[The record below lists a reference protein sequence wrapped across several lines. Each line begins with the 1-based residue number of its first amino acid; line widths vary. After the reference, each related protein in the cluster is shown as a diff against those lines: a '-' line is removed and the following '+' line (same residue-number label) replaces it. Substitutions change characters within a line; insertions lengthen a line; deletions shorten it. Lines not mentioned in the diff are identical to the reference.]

1 MTKSQSLTKRQIA
14 ILDFITQ
21 QIRLK
26 GYPPSVREIG
36 EAVGLQSSST
46 VHSHLTQM
54 EQKGYIRRDP
64 TKPRAIMILKDSNG
78 DADFYNTA
86 ETTDGSTYE
95 EIIALPLLGQVAAG
109 LPILADEN
117 IEDTISF
124 PMRFI
129 RQNDSFLLKVKGDSM
144 INVGIFDGD
153 LIAVA
158 PQKTANNGDIIVA
171 LLGDEATVKTFYKE
185 KGRIRLQPENDS
197 MEPIYATNVEII
209 GKVAALFRT
218 F

>member
-86 ETTDGSTYE
+86 EATDNSTYE
-95 EIIALPLLGQVAAG
+95 EMIALPLLGQVAAG

-209 GKVAALFRT
+209 GKVTALFRT

>member
-1 MTKSQSLTKRQIA
+1 MTKSQALTKRQTA
-14 ILDFITQ
+14 ILDFIIQ

-46 VHSHLTQM
+46 VHSHLTQL
-54 EQKGYIRRDP
+54 EQKGYIKRDP
-64 TKPRAIMILKDSNG
+64 TKPRAIMILKDSSG
-78 DADFYNTA
+78 DEDFYTTPSTETNTF
-86 ETTDGSTYE
+86 E
-95 EIIALPLLGQVAAG
+95 EMVALPLIGQVAAG
-109 LPILADEN
+109 QPILAEEN
-117 IEDTISF
+117 VEDTIPF

-129 RQNDSFLLKVKGDSM
+129 RRNDSFLLKVKGDSM

-153 LIAVA
+153 FIIVA
-158 PQKTANNGDIIVA
+158 PCQTADNGDIVVA
-171 LLGDEATVKTFYKE
+171 LIEDEATVKTFYKE
-185 KGRIRLQPENDS
+185 KGRVRLQPENDT
-197 MEPIYATNVEII
+197 MAPIYANDVQIL

>member
-95 EIIALPLLGQVAAG
+95 EMIALPLLGQVAAG

>member
-78 DADFYNTA
+78 DADFYNTTEA
-86 ETTDGSTYE
+86 TDNSTYE
-95 EIIALPLLGQVAAG
+95 EMIALPLLGQVAAG

-209 GKVAALFRT
+209 GKVTALFRT

>member
-86 ETTDGSTYE
+86 EATDGSTYE
-95 EIIALPLLGQVAAG
+95 EMIALPLLGQVAAG

-209 GKVAALFRT
+209 GKVTALFRT

>member
-1 MTKSQSLTKRQIA
+1 MTKSQALTKRQIT
-14 ILDFITQ
+14 ILDFIIQ
-21 QIRLK
+21 QIRIK

-46 VHSHLTQM
+46 VHSHLTQL
-54 EQKGYIRRDP
+54 EQKGYIKRDP

-78 DADFYNTA
+78 DEDFYTTPSA
-86 ETTDGSTYE
+86 ENDTFE
-95 EIIALPLLGQVAAG
+95 EMISLPLVGQVAAG
-109 LPILADEN
+109 QPILAEEN
-117 IEDTISF
+117 VEDTIPF

-129 RQNDSFLLKVKGDSM
+129 RHNDSFLLKVKGDSM

-153 LIAVA
+153 LIIVA
-158 PQKTANNGDIIVA
+158 PTQVANNGEIVVA
-171 LLGDEATVKTFYKE
+171 LIDDEATVKTFYKE

-197 MEPIYATNVEII
+197 MEPIYATDVQIL
-209 GKVAALFRT
+209 GKVIGLFRT